1 MAESIYLQ
9 AGDADS
15 TSKGEQHKRGCVG
28 RRAKEADIDIADIDI
43 LMETWNDRVSTT
55 AAPAYWEDS

>member
-1 MAESIYLQ
+1 MADWGEGDCSSRHKAESIYLQ

-28 RRAKEADIDIADIDI
+28 RRAKEADIDI
-43 LMETWNDRVSTT
+43 LMETFERY
-55 AAPAYWEDS
+55 P